1 MAENETVKSG
11 SGYGG
16 RVFQIVIS
24 LILFAGFVVFLFVP
38 DAFGDTSLWAMV
50 LNVFKGEYADTE
62 WLRFSLYG
70 VVGFYAVLLV
80 CTVISLFTKAGSA
93 LACNFVKAFVALA
106 AFAFFAF
113 ALNKDLG
120 ASFSDI
126 LLDEKTFVA
135 INAVTCSA
143 ALALL
148 GTIVLNFAAYKGMGA
163 VKFLFALFAAGFF
176 VFAKGYTFL
185 ADTTFVELLGGL
197 NLGEGI
203 VSMITGYAF
212 TVLAW
217 AVLVNMA
224 LAVLTMMLPH
234 TSVLDLIRSVIV
246 FVLAALALVM
256 GGVHGS
262 FSTLFDN
269 IGIVGMTGI
278 ALAQLIYAIIVVAV
292 LHAKNKK
299 KEAAEDAAEDNMFV
313 VGANNQMAFRGLEAP
328 AAAPAAPASAAQEAP
343 AAEPIRPEP
352 QFTQDAA
359 AANSAFEDAAQI
371 SIEEIAEETA
381 KEEAEELAAD
391 SAKEEKDFDFE
402 QAKFDGKFNRAYA
415 EFAEQEEQKKRQEEQ
430 AQQQQRHNSNSSRR
444 SNSPS
449 TGTAAT
455 TTSSISRRLP
465 PTTEDMPSRS
475 SNSSLTSRR
484 RGIIMRDSSPICSS
498 AA

>member
-38 DAFGDTSLWAMV
+38 DAFGDTSLWTMV

-224 LAVLTMMLPH
+224 LAVLTMMLPPF
-234 TSVLDLIRSVIV
+234 T
-246 FVLAALALVM
+246 AL
-256 GGVHGS
+256 
-262 FSTLFDN
+262 
-269 IGIVGMTGI
+269 
-278 ALAQLIYAIIVVAV
+278 
-292 LHAKNKK
+292 
-299 KEAAEDAAEDNMFV
+299 
-313 VGANNQMAFRGLEAP
+313 
-328 AAAPAAPASAAQEAP
+328 
-343 AAEPIRPEP
+343 
-352 QFTQDAA
+352 
-359 AANSAFEDAAQI
+359 
-371 SIEEIAEETA
+371 
-381 KEEAEELAAD
+381 
-391 SAKEEKDFDFE
+391 
-402 QAKFDGKFNRAYA
+402 
-415 EFAEQEEQKKRQEEQ
+415 
-430 AQQQQRHNSNSSRR
+430 
-444 SNSPS
+444 SPPCS
-449 TGTAAT
+449 
-455 TTSSISRRLP
+455 TTSA
-465 PTTEDMPSRS
+465 
-475 SNSSLTSRR
+475 
-484 RGIIMRDSSPICSS
+484 SS
-498 AA
+498 A